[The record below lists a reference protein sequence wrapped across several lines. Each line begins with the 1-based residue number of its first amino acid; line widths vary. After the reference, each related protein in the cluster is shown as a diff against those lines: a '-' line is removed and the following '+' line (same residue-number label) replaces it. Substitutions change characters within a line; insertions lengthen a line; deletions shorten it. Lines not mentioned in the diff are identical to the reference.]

1 VAPPSALQLPGEIER
16 AWFAPALSLEER
28 VSRTRRTSLEFG
40 VWSLDAAARGLL
52 AGSFPGEPLERLEAA
67 VRLAPDLPAIRMAHA
82 RELWLN
88 GDSPVGA
95 LRTAVGALLAI
106 PRHLESALWFSG
118 SGLFVLAVALVVGG
132 LLCIGVAAA
141 FAAPHAAHDLGDAL
155 VRGAPTFARVALLAG
170 LLLVPLVLGE
180 GLLGLGAALLAVGT
194 AYGGARQRAV
204 LWLAAAAVVLGAYP
218 VARFAGATLTA
229 FSEDPVAEAA
239 FSAAR
244 GFALPS
250 DVARLT
256 AAAEEDVLAVRALA
270 LHARREGNMG
280 EADARYQALRG
291 ELSGSPV
298 VLFNLAQAY
307 GRAFQVEDLARTL
320 AAAQEVDGEVVAEL
334 TGLQGADPQGFVAD
348 LPLPAELMWSRILA
362 SGGGEAF
369 AAELRAPLA
378 PGVLGRDWR
387 AAALA
392 FGGVALVTALL
403 GSRLRASRW
412 CSRCGRRLCPRCD
425 PEAEGGELCEACTC
439 LFQQPETTDRALRLA
454 RMNALRERERRLDK
468 TAWLASVLIPGAA
481 GLLAGRPLRSLLGAL
496 LFAVA
501 AASALWRGGVAPD
514 PLVAGAAAPFAFLG
528 VAVLAMVAYAAVAA
542 VSLATRRSA

>member
-1 VAPPSALQLPGEIER
+1 
-16 AWFAPALSLEER
+16 
-28 VSRTRRTSLEFG
+28 
-40 VWSLDAAARGLL
+40 
-52 AGSFPGEPLERLEAA
+52 
-67 VRLAPDLPAIRMAHA
+67 M
-82 RELWLN
+82 
-88 GDSPVGA
+88 
-95 LRTAVGALLAI
+95 AI

-256 AAAEEDVLAVRALA
+256 AAAEEDVLAARALA

-291 ELSGSPV
+291 AFPDDPVIANNAANVRLSLGHIESALDLYREAVELSGSPV

-334 TGLQGADPQGFVAD
+334 TGLQGADPQGFVVD

-392 FGGVALVTALL
+392 FGGIALLTALL
-403 GSRLRASRW
+403 ASRLRASRW

-425 PEAEGGELCEACTC
+425 PESEGGELCEACTC

-528 VAVLAMVAYAAVAA
+528 VAVLAMIAYAAVAA